1 MSPEDCNRRLM
12 LDNFHAAGCFISSD
26 NQLPFIKQLNQLWT
40 HLSVELNLQPL
51 TKMPRRRCWTLDA
64 TCFTS
69 WARFRTGTNS
79 KGLKLHD
86 LRSGQIPD
94 VEIKKKKEK
103 PRTSLVTI
111 LQRGQLLTRVRIR
124 KEIKGQTSEILFIR
138 YAFRFSF
145 SVTIQIT
152 HSCSNSWNYF

>member
-69 WARFRTGTNS
+69 WGRFRTGTNS

-94 VEIKKKKEK
+94 VEIKKKGKTQNVVSYDSSK
-103 PRTSLVTI
+103 RTAAHSSAYSERN
-111 LQRGQLLTRVRIR
+111 QRSDLRDPVYPLCASFLFLSYNPDNTQLL
-124 KEIKGQTSEILFIR
+124 E
-138 YAFRFSF
+138 
-145 SVTIQIT
+145 
-152 HSCSNSWNYF
+152 